1 MCHFYGN
8 ALSLLSDTSGS
19 FAKSLERLHP
29 PQYEAIRMLPSFK
42 KLVESKMKNQERIR
56 ARELLEED
64 AVVLEEIE
72 IALES
77 KEKDILGLLRALYV
91 FQKATNEV
99 DGGIDLYMTIFEGGL
114 QDSEYL
120 ERMLN
125 SIKGM
130 APEELIAFTSRIIA
144 AIQDGSP
151 EMELEGWP
159 DEDEKFL
166 VQVQEIETR
175 VASLLEQ
182 AEEDG
187 VPIRS
192 SEAINSKSM
201 RTTVVAQRVE
211 LARQKSTLSEAEREF
226 IGLTERLTALLDNY
240 FTLDNPQDL
249 FLHETWLCDS
259 TTSILDVFAP
269 KPRTVI
275 EEALSA
281 PNQFINCEVVTEGDT
296 PSATQPAVAIL
307 YQRYLEAG
315 ALINMADMWSS
326 FLEILAGDDPDY
338 DEREALMLLYRG
350 LADLKLLGMVKQSKK
365 KADHLAKVSW
375 RGI

>member
-8 ALSLLSDTSGS
+8 ALSVLSDTSAG
-19 FAKSLERLHP
+19 FAKALERLHSCH
-29 PQYEAIRMLPSFK
+29 YEAIRMLPSFR
-42 KLVESKMKNQERIR
+42 KLVEFKVKNQEIIR

-64 AVVLEEIE
+64 AVLLEEIE

-77 KEKDILGLLRALYV
+77 KEKDILQFLRALYV
-91 FQKATNEV
+91 FQQATDGA
-99 DGGIDLYMTIFEGGL
+99 DGGIDLYATIFEGRL
-114 QDSEYL
+114 QNSEHL

-130 APEELIAFTSRIIA
+130 APEVLIAFTGKVIA
-144 AIQDGSP
+144 AIRDGSSK
-151 EMELEGWP
+151 MELGGWP
-159 DEDEKFL
+159 DEDEAFL
-166 VQVQEIETR
+166 IKVQEIESK
-175 VASLLEQ
+175 VVSLKKL

-226 IGLTERLTALLDNY
+226 IGLTENLTTLLDKY
-240 FTLDNPQDL
+240 FTLDNPQNL

-259 TTSILDVFAP
+259 TASIIDIFAP
-269 KPRTVI
+269 KSRTVV
-275 EEALSA
+275 EDALTA

-296 PSATQPAVAIL
+296 PSASQPAVAIL

-338 DEREALMLLYRG
+338 DEREALMLFYRG

-375 RGI
+375 RGL

>member
-1 MCHFYGN
+1 M
-8 ALSLLSDTSGS
+8 LSDTSGGLEKPL
-19 FAKSLERLHP
+19 ASLHSSH
-29 PQYEAIRMLPSFK
+29 YEAIRILPSFR
-42 KLVESKMKNQERIR
+42 KLVETKVKSQEIIR

-77 KEKDILGLLRALYV
+77 KEKDTLRFLRALLV
-91 FQKATNEV
+91 FQKATNEI
-99 DGGIDLYMTIFEGGL
+99 DGGIELYMTIFEGEL

-120 ERMLN
+120 ERMLK

-159 DEDEKFL
+159 DEDEDFL
-166 VQVQEIETR
+166 IKVQEIETK

-201 RTTVVAQRVE
+201 RTTVIAQRVE

-226 IGLTERLTALLDNY
+226 IGVTEKLTTLLGQY
-240 FTLDNPQDL
+240 FALDNPKDL

-259 TTSILDVFAP
+259 TASILDVFAP
-269 KPRTVI
+269 KPRTAI
-275 EEALSA
+275 EEALTA
-281 PNQFINCEVVTEGDT
+281 PNQFINCEVATDGDT

-338 DEREALMLLYRG
+338 DEREALMLFYRG